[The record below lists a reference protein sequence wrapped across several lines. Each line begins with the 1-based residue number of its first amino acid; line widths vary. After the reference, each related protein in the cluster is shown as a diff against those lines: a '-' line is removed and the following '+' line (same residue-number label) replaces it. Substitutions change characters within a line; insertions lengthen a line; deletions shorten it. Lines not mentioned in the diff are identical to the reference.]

1 MIDRDMLYTREQR
14 SNARKWLVLLA
25 VASLVSLAIGLL
37 AGSVFRGT
45 PDTGEDERV
54 IELEGEIEDLQSQ
67 IGQLQSQHEAVE
79 NESSTLVS
87 ALEAAGRAE
96 TDLRSQLADT
106 NARVTTAETAL
117 RERDAELNSS
127 RENISS
133 LEEQNRELT
142 LRVNAL
148 QSRVNGLDGL
158 SEAAESHR
166 LLLVELRRDPPEDR
180 EGAFEFWNTM
190 KDKAVRANPALSSPA
205 DRVIIKIDNFFDWAE
220 RSPNAEPTSDEYAE
234 WLAERVTS
242 GAAGYQESADA
253 FFKEALL
260 SAISQLEAI
269 VGRLN

>member
-14 SNARKWLVLLA
+14 SNARRWLVLLA
-25 VASLVSLAIGLL
+25 AASLVSLAIGLL

-54 IELEGEIEDLQSQ
+54 SELQGEIEDLQSQ
-67 IGQLQSQHEAVE
+67 IGQLRSQHEAVE
-79 NESSTLVS
+79 NESNTLVS

-96 TDLRSQLADT
+96 TDLRAQLADANT
-106 NARVTTAETAL
+106 RITTAEAAL
-117 RERDAELNSS
+117 SERETELASS
-127 RENISS
+127 KETVSG
-133 LEEQNRELT
+133 LEEQNNELT

-158 SEAAESHR
+158 SDAAENHR
-166 LLLVELRRDPPEDR
+166 LLLVEMRRDPPDDR
-180 EGAFEFWNTM
+180 EGAFEYWNTV
-190 KDKAVRANPALSSPA
+190 KDRAVRANPALSSPA
-205 DRVIIKIDNFFDWAE
+205 DRVILKIDNFFDWAE
-220 RSPNAEPTSDEYAE
+220 RSPNAEPSSDEYIT
-234 WLAERVTS
+234 WLAERLTS

-260 SAISQLEAI
+260 SAISQLETI